1 MPILN
6 YASEVWGTNDY
17 SKHESL
23 HLSACK
29 YALGVKSTTTT
40 DAVYAELGRLSVK
53 STRHINILKF
63 FLRLSNLENHRYAR
77 KAFDMLLAD
86 SDLGKT
92 NWVSIA
98 RSLVSHYNIN
108 ISDNASMIKTKVYN
122 YFQSLVINNL
132 RHHILEDK
140 KLKTYASFKSTFKFE
155 TYLDIFSDFNM
166 RCCFA
171 KLRLSAHN
179 LHIETGR
186 YSNRNKPREERYCLF
201 CKTKNDLVIE
211 DEIHFLTFSHYLS
224 KSAKR

>member
-1 MPILN
+1 
-6 YASEVWGTNDY
+6 
-17 SKHESL
+17 
-23 HLSACK
+23 
-29 YALGVKSTTTT
+29 
-40 DAVYAELGRLSVK
+40 
-53 STRHINILKF
+53 
-63 FLRLSNLENHRYAR
+63 
-77 KAFDMLLAD
+77 MLLAD

-98 RSLVSHYNIN
+98 RSLVSLYNIN
-108 ISDNASMIKTKVYN
+108 ISDNASMIKTKVFN

-140 KLKTYASFKSTFKFE
+140 KLKTYASFKSKFK

-186 YSNRNKPREERYCLF
+186 YSNRNIPREERYCLF

-211 DEIHFLTFSHYLS
+211 DEIHFLTCCPLFATEREEMINSISEKYPSIKMLNMEKLLIWLLS
-224 KSAKR
+224 QEDPACLELVGNFCKNSFKKREKEIKIINRA